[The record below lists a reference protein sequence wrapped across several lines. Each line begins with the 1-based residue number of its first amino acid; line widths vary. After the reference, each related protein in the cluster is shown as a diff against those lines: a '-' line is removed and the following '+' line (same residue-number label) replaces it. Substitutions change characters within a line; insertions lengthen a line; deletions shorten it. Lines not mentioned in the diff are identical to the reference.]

1 MAKRNAFSPVE
12 EQDKKKITQESLN
25 KTLRIFRFVLP
36 YKYTF
41 LIGMIF
47 LGLSSLTVMVFP
59 YVTKGLVDSV
69 ATPNATHDRNT
80 LALSLI
86 GILVLQ
92 SVFSFLRVILFTR
105 VSERSLQ
112 DIRTALYSKMISLP
126 VPFMEQRRVGELTS
140 RLTADVSQLQ
150 DVLSLT
156 LAEFL
161 RQLITLVGGI
171 GFIFFIST
179 KLTLVMLSSFPFI
192 VVGAIVFGKFI
203 RKMAKKSQDE
213 LAEANIIAEETL
225 QAINIVKAFTNER
238 LEINRYRQ
246 ALDRVLTN
254 ALSTATFRGGFIS
267 FIIFAIF
274 GGIVLVMWYGLGL
287 VQENL
292 ITIGD
297 LVAFVMYTVFIGA
310 AVGGMGD
317 MYGQL
322 QKTVGASERI
332 IEILDEKSEV
342 DTDAIV
348 ADKRVKGDIV
358 FDNLHFAYPSRSD
371 IQILKG
377 INFEVASGKKVAL
390 VGHSGAGKS
399 TIVQLL
405 SRYYDLDSGN
415 ILIDG
420 KTIQSYNITELRRN
434 IGVVPQEVMLFGGT
448 IRENIAYGNP
458 NASDAEI
465 IEAARK
471 ANAWQFISTFPEGLE
486 TIVGERGIKL
496 SGGQRQRVAIA
507 RAILKNPAILVLDE
521 ATSSLDA
528 ESEKLVQEA
537 LDELMKD
544 RTTIII
550 AHRLAT
556 IRKVDKIYVI
566 NEGVISESGTHE
578 QLATK
583 DKGLYNNLIKLQFE
597 TQH

>member
-12 EQDKKKITQESLN
+12 EQDKKKITKEGLR
-25 KTLRIFRFVLP
+25 KTLRIFSFVWP
-36 YKYTF
+36 YKYMF
-41 LIGMIF
+41 LVGMVF

-69 ATPNATHDRNT
+69 TDTNAKYDRNT
-80 LALSLI
+80 LALGLI

-92 SVFSFLRVILFTR
+92 SAFSFLRVILFTR

-112 DIRTALYSKMISLP
+112 DLRLALYSKMVTLP

-140 RLTADVSQLQ
+140 RLTTDVAQLQ

-156 LAEFL
+156 LAEFF
-161 RQLITLVGGI
+161 RQIITLVGGI

-179 KLTLVMLSSFPFI
+179 RLTLVMLSSFPLI
-192 VVGAIVFGKFI
+192 IIGAIVFGKYI
-203 RKMAKKSQDE
+203 RTLSKKSQDE

-238 LEINRYRQ
+238 LEIGRYGK
-246 ALDRVLTN
+246 ALGRVLEN
-254 ALSTATFRGGFIS
+254 ALRTAMFRGGFIS

-274 GGIVLVMWYGLGL
+274 GCIVLVMWYGLGL

-292 ITIGD
+292 ISIGD
-297 LVAFVMYTVFIGA
+297 LVAFVMYTVFVGA
-310 AVGGMGD
+310 AVGGLGD

-322 QKTVGASERI
+322 QKTVGSSERI
-332 IEILDEKSEV
+332 LEILEETSEV
-342 DTDAIV
+342 DADAKIPET
-348 ADKRVKGDIV
+348 RVHGNIQFSNV
-358 FDNLHFAYPSRSD
+358 HFSYPSRAD
-371 IQILKG
+371 IAVLKG
-377 INFEVASGKKVAL
+377 ISLEVAAGKKVAL

-405 SRYYDLDSGN
+405 SRYYELLQGEIS
-415 ILIDG
+415 IDG
-420 KTIQSYNITELRRN
+420 KSITEYNITELRRN

-458 NASDAEI
+458 NATAAEI
-465 IEAARK
+465 QEAAQK
-471 ANAWQFISTFPEGLE
+471 ANAWEFISAFPEGLE

-528 ESEKLVQEA
+528 ESEKLVQAA
-537 LDELMKD
+537 LDELMKN

-556 IRKVDKIYVI
+556 IRQVDKIYVL

-578 QLATK
+578 ELLANNSS
-583 DKGLYNNLIKLQFE
+583 GLYSNLIKLQFE
-597 TQH
+597 LH